1 MNQEERDQIDWD
13 GLIGRLGDDVEL
25 GVEELKSKIQEYE
38 NEISQLQD
46 QLKRLQADSIN
57 YKRRMEEEREDL
69 RQRAN
74 TNLVLKLLPVLDDY
88 KRALDYIP
96 QDENIGSWSIGVEM
110 VYRSFVAALE
120 SMGVAKI
127 EAIGSAF
134 DPQEH
139 ESVSYEFTDK
149 GEDDQVVSVVRDG
162 YKLYGRVL
170 RPAQVTLLKKRQDES
185 A

>member
-1 MNQEERDQIDWD
+1 MNQEEKDQIDWD

-74 TNLVLKLLPVLDDY
+74 TNLVLK
-88 KRALDYIP
+88 
-96 QDENIGSWSIGVEM
+96 E
-110 VYRSFVAALE
+110 
-120 SMGVAKI
+120 
-127 EAIGSAF
+127 
-134 DPQEH
+134 
-139 ESVSYEFTDK
+139 
-149 GEDDQVVSVVRDG
+149 
-162 YKLYGRVL
+162 KLW
-170 RPAQVTLLKKRQDES
+170 AM
-185 A
+185 

>member
-1 MNQEERDQIDWD
+1 MSAEE
-13 GLIGRLGDDVEL
+13 EK
-25 GVEELKSKIQEYE
+25 EESKIEGE
-38 NEISQLQD
+38 AAPDETSEAGLMLAQLEEAQREVD
-46 QLKRLQADSIN
+46 QFRNLLQRVQAESVN

-96 QDENIGSWSIGVEM
+96 QDENIVSWSIGVEM